1 MRPGAFLPMTT
12 LQGFWVPFSLGHA
25 GQGAG
30 SGSCKKGAHRGCVRE
45 GQRMNRHSRPA
56 PSPQPSGSPEIQ
68 RGLSL
73 NLDEGTCPRLDSVEP
88 HVGKVFHPMT
98 LIM

>member
-1 MRPGAFLPMTT
+1 
-12 LQGFWVPFSLGHA
+12 
-25 GQGAG
+25 
-30 SGSCKKGAHRGCVRE
+30 
-45 GQRMNRHSRPA
+45 MNRHSRPA
-56 PSPQPSGSPEIQ
+56 PSPQPPGSPEIQ